1 MNTLKKI
8 GLTCL
13 VAIIGWGTATAATK
27 TITISGVTGGNLTD
41 DDTET
46 SWTAQGAQS
55 ISFTAGVVNVS
66 FGNGNNQDK
75 AYVSGTVPDTWR
87 ITSISFTGGTPNANL
102 SYTLTVGGTQVATQN
117 YAQFTSV
124 PNLTGPNITLAIS
137 GGKNGRAFT
146 FKTIQIVYTEVA
158 AAPVLTYP
166 DGTTGNNATTPYSYD
181 AIPSSITIM
190 ANQVLY
196 SGGVALTTT
205 NASGMI
211 EIVDSETNAI
221 SGAITLTTVT
231 SNANA
236 TTLTLDID
244 KSKLTNCQTYTL
256 MVVSLPTNID
266 SVAVASN
273 NSIWYFSTPTIT
285 ASDLT
290 ITGTKEFLAGSTFDH
305 SDWVIT
311 KGGTD
316 ITAQCTNFSNPNMT
330 TAGTKD
336 VTFDYAGCTITTTI
350 TITERATYTL
360 TWTNLVTDEA
370 DIITQ
375 VQQGNT
381 VGTLPKPAQT
391 TISTNCG
398 EKRFVGWT
406 TTAIVG
412 SQDEAPTLVQS
423 TAIPTADRT
432 LYAVYADA
440 GSATS
445 GWELVNNESGLV
457 ANKEYIFGYNNSN
470 GTFGISGTY
479 DTSNKYFN
487 APTTASLN
495 GNIVTVSGDYVS
507 FVLGGSSGAWTL
519 YSTANNAYLAAP
531 AAGQGKNKVYL
542 VDSVSIDDYSKWTI
556 TIAAGTA
563 TIQCNAASSQ
573 YPNLQYN
580 TSNPRFSCY
589 ANTQKAFGLYSRV
602 SGSGYITK
610 CTCTALSTP
619 TGLSANNPSGESVDL
634 SWTAVPYATSY
645 LVEYSINSGST
656 WNSVECTTGN
666 SYKLTGLNKSTNYTW
681 RIVALS
687 NGSTHCVKSE
697 ASDQSTFET
706 TSNCAWQINYQPTS
720 GAATWSEANCFSQVG
735 NTNEWQLA
743 DFTLPT
749 GTCNFWVGPGKFLGS
764 DAGGH
769 SKTVTF
775 NGNMTFAAL
784 QDTSCSKPYPGENA
798 VGTLRIYSD
807 FPDDNY
813 YIGFLPTY
821 QIAYGLQ
828 GSTWVHLP
836 FAYVSGNKYETALTE
851 VPNGYWANTDYQFY
865 VGPKNAAGGT
875 NLISG
880 KSNIMAMKDMGGL
893 KDKDISGAKGV
904 YRIYDNSCDNN
915 WYCAFIPYYNIVYY
929 AADNTTVYQTSDYIS
944 SEKGEAER
952 AINVLNNGPAK
963 EGYRFIGWSHNAGS
977 ATTDVLPGGS
987 YTLWQC
993 NDPLYPVYIQ
1003 QATLSYNTNG
1013 GVSVCEATTIDIN
1026 TTTTVCAD
1034 APTREG
1040 YKFTGWNTAQDGS
1053 GTPYAP
1059 GAEITLN
1066 ESVTLY
1072 AQWLPYI
1079 KAYYDKTNITFAGT
1093 CDASDKQVV
1102 KDDVIILCDAPTS
1115 PFGYTFQKWSVNGTE
1130 YAAGTTYTVTGTEL
1144 EIKITPVWDTLMHE
1158 FIFINQGAGTSQEV
1172 TVATIS
1178 GAEGS
1183 YITAP
1188 SSCGT
1193 VPTNCEGKVFVGW
1206 LRGTYDGTLDG
1217 NEGVN
1222 NPEQLIEKA
1231 EEQQGSTGGVFFASP
1246 GERIKVGSQSD
1257 SASQNWGKWY
1267 AVFAVP
1273 E

>member
-13 VAIIGWGTATAATK
+13 LVVVGWGTAAAATHTVTFTGCGSATNLYFSETPDNTTTWSGSGAK
-27 TITISGVTGGNLTD
+27 TWGTSNGCLRIGFPQNQSDGYLTCGQYPSTWRVTGVEIVSDSYDLNTVKITVNGTDFTKPGLLTGTGSAEPKATNNITITLTGGDAKYIEIKQIIIT
-41 DDTET
+41 
-46 SWTAQGAQS
+46 
-55 ISFTAGVVNVS
+55 
-66 FGNGNNQDK
+66 
-75 AYVSGTVPDTWR
+75 YVSV
-87 ITSISFTGGTPNANL
+87 S
-102 SYTLTVGGTQVATQN
+102 
-117 YAQFTSV
+117 
-124 PNLTGPNITLAIS
+124 
-137 GGKNGRAFT
+137 
-146 FKTIQIVYTEVA
+146 

-166 DGTTGNNATTPYSYD
+166 DGKTGNNATTPYSYD

-190 ANQVLY
+190 ADQVLY

-231 SNANA
+231 SNASA

-256 MVVSLPTNID
+256 MVVSLPTNRD
-266 SVAVASN
+266 GVAVASN

-285 ASDLT
+285 ASDLV

-305 SDWVIT
+305 NDWVIK
-311 KGGTD
+311 KGGVD

-330 TAGTKD
+330 TAGAKE

-360 TWTNLVTDEA
+360 TWKNLVTGEA
-370 DIITQ
+370 EITTQ

-391 TISTNCG
+391 TITTACG

-406 TTAIVG
+406 TAEISD

-423 TAIPTADRT
+423 TAIPTANRT

-457 ANKEYIFGYNNSN
+457 AKKEYIFGYNNSN

-495 GNIVTVSGDYVS
+495 DNIVTVSGDYVS

-542 VDSVSIDDYSKWTI
+542 VDSESIDDYSKWTI

-580 TSNPRFSCY
+580 TSSPRFSCY

-610 CTCTALSTP
+610 CNCDALSTP
-619 TGLSANNPSGESVDL
+619 TGLSAKNADGSSVDL
-634 SWTAVPYATSY
+634 SWTPVTGATSY

-656 WNSVECTTGN
+656 WNSVECTTGT
-666 SYKLTGLNKSTNYTW
+666 SYKLTGLNKSTTYTW

-687 NGSTHCVKSE
+687 NDGTHCVKSE
-697 ASDQSTFET
+697 ASANSTFTT
-706 TSNCAWQINYQPTS
+706 TSNCAWQINYEQTA
-720 GAATWSEANCFSQVG
+720 GGTWSEANCFSQVG
-735 NTNEWQLA
+735 TTTEWQLA
-743 DFTLPT
+743 DFTLPASD
-749 GTCNFWVGPGKFLGS
+749 CNFWVGPGAKGE
-764 DAGGH
+764 H
-769 SKTVTF
+769 SKDVTF
-775 NGNMTFAAL
+775 GGNLTFAAL
-784 QDTSCSKPYPGENA
+784 QNTGCSKPYPGENA

-807 FPDDNY
+807 SEADNY
-813 YIGFLPTY
+813 FVGFMPTY

-828 GSTWVHLP
+828 GSTWEHLP
-836 FAYVSGNKYETALTE
+836 FAHVSGNTYETALTE
-851 VPNGYWANTDYQFY
+851 VPNGYWDNPDYQFY
-865 VGPKNAAGGT
+865 VGAKKTDGGT
-875 NLISG
+875 NRIAD
-880 KSNIMAMKDMGGL
+880 KSNRAAMRTMSGL
-893 KDKDISGAKGV
+893 GSNIGGAKGV
-904 YRIYDNSCDNN
+904 YRINDNSCDDN
-915 WYCAFIPYYNIVYY
+915 WSCAFIPYYNIVYY

-944 SEKGEAER
+944 SEKPEAER
-952 AINVLNNGPAK
+952 TINVLSNGPVK
-963 EGYRFIGWSHNAGS
+963 DGYRFIGWSHAAG
-977 ATTDVLPGGS
+977 DPKQVDPGSS
-987 YTLWQC
+987 YTLRQC

-1003 QATLSYNTNG
+1003 QVTLNYNTTG
-1013 GVSVCEATTIDIN
+1013 GVSVCEANTIDIN
-1026 TTTTVCAD
+1026 TKTTVCAD
-1034 APTREG
+1034 APTRDG
-1040 YKFTGWNTAQDGS
+1040 YKFTVWNTAKDGT
-1053 GTPYAP
+1053 GTKYAP

-1079 KAYYDKTNITFAGT
+1079 KAYYDKTNITFATG

-1102 KDDVIILCDAPTS
+1102 KGDVITLCDAPTS
-1115 PFGYTFQKWSVNGTE
+1115 PFGYTFEKWSVNGTE
-1130 YAAGTTYTVTGTEL
+1130 YAENTTYTVTGAEL
-1144 EIKITPVWDTLMHE
+1144 EIKITPVWNTPTHK

-1172 TVATIS
+1172 TIATIS
-1178 GAEGS
+1178 GAEGT

-1188 SSCGT
+1188 ASCGT

-1231 EEQQGSTGGVFFASP
+1231 VAQGSPGGVFFASP
-1246 GERIKVGSQSD
+1246 GQRIQVAKQAD
-1257 SASQNWGKWY
+1257 EQKNWNWGKWY

>member
-13 VAIIGWGTATAATK
+13 VAIIGWGTATAATHTVTFTGCNNATSLNFTETPTGTTAWSGSGAK
-27 TITISGVTGGNLTD
+27 TWETSTGGCLRIGFHKNQSDGYLTC
-41 DDTET
+41 
-46 SWTAQGAQS
+46 S
-55 ISFTAGVVNVS
+55 
-66 FGNGNNQDK
+66 K
-75 AYVSGTVPDTWR
+75 YPDTWR
-87 ITSISFTGGTPNANL
+87 VTGVQIVSDSYALNTVKITVNGTDFTKTDLLTGTGSAEPTATNNITITLTGGDAKYIEIKQIIIT
-102 SYTLTVGGTQVATQN
+102 YE
-117 YAQFTSV
+117 SV
-124 PNLTGPNITLAIS
+124 S
-137 GGKNGRAFT
+137 
-146 FKTIQIVYTEVA
+146 

-166 DGTTGNNATTPYSYD
+166 DGTTGNNATPYPYD

-196 SGGVALTTT
+196 SGGVELTSA

-231 SNANA
+231 SNASA

-266 SVAVASN
+266 GVAVASN

-316 ITAQCTNFSNPNMT
+316 ITAQCTNFSNPNMA
-330 TAGTKD
+330 TAGTQN

-350 TITERATYTL
+350 TVKARATYTL
-360 TWTNLVTDEA
+360 TWTNLVTGEA
-370 DIITQ
+370 DKTTQ
-375 VQQGNT
+375 VQEGNT
-381 VGTLPKPAQT
+381 VGTLPTPAQT

-457 ANKEYIFGYNNSN
+457 ANNEYIFGYNNSN

-495 GNIVTVSGDYVS
+495 DNIVTVSGDYVS

-542 VDSVSIDDYSKWTI
+542 VDSESIDDYSKWTI

-563 TIQCNAASSQ
+563 TIQCNASSL

-580 TSNPRFSCY
+580 TSSPRFSCY

-602 SGSGYITK
+602 SGSGYITECD
-610 CTCTALSTP
+610 CTPLSTP
-619 TGLSANNPSGESVDL
+619 TGLSAKNADGSSVEL
-634 SWTAVPYATSY
+634 SWTAVEGATSY
-645 LVEYSINSGST
+645 LVEYSINGGAT
-656 WNSVECTTGN
+656 WSSVECSDT
-666 SYKLTGLNKSTNYTW
+666 SYKLTGLNKSTPYTW

-687 NGSTHCVKSE
+687 NNSTYCVKST
-697 ASDQSTFET
+697 ASANSTFTT
-706 TSNCAWQINYQPTS
+706 TSNCAWQIDYQQTVD
-720 GAATWSEANCFSQVG
+720 GTWSQANCFSQVSS
-735 NTNEWQLA
+735 TEWQLA
-743 DFTLPT
+743 DFTLPAS
-749 GTCNFWVGPGKFLGS
+749 GCNFWVGPGTLG
-764 DAGGH
+764 AH

-775 NGNMTFAAL
+775 NGNLTFAGL
-784 QDTSCSKPYPGENA
+784 QNTTCGKPYPGENA

-807 FPDDNY
+807 SGADNY
-813 YIGFLPTY
+813 FVGFMPTY

-828 GSTWVHLP
+828 SSTWVHLP
-836 FAYVSGNKYETALTE
+836 FAYVSDHDYETALTE
-851 VPNGYWANTDYQFY
+851 APSGYWDNSNYQFY
-865 VGPKNAAGGT
+865 VGAKKADGGT
-875 NLISG
+875 NWIQD
-880 KSNIMAMKDMGGL
+880 KSSTMAMKDMGGL

-904 YRIYDNSCDNN
+904 YRIYDNSCDLN

-929 AADNTTVYQTSDYIS
+929 AADNTTVYQTSEYIS
-944 SEKGEAER
+944 SEKTAELT
-952 AINVLNNGPAK
+952 INVLSNGPAK
-963 EGYRFIGWSHNAGS
+963 EGYRFIGWSHTAGG
-977 ATTDVLPGGS
+977 DKNVEPGSS

-1003 QATLSYNTNG
+1003 QVTLSYNTNG
-1013 GVSVCEATTIDIN
+1013 GVSICEATTIDIN

-1034 APTREG
+1034 APTRDG
-1040 YKFTGWNTAQDGS
+1040 YKFNGWNTAKDGT
-1053 GTPYAP
+1053 GTKYAP
-1059 GAEITLN
+1059 GESITLSA
-1066 ESVTLY
+1066 SVTLY

-1079 KAYYDKTNITFAGT
+1079 KAYYDKTNITFAGD
-1093 CDASDKQVV
+1093 CDASEKLVV
-1102 KDDVIILCDAPTS
+1102 QGDVITLCTAPTS
-1115 PFGYTFQKWSVNGTE
+1115 PFGYTFKNWAINGNGG
-1130 YAAGTTYTVTGTEL
+1130 YNPGATYIVSGAEL
-1144 EIKITPVWDTLMHE
+1144 EIKITPVWNTPMHE

-1172 TVATIS
+1172 IISTVS
-1178 GAEGS
+1178 GAEGA

-1188 SSCGT
+1188 ASCGT

-1222 NPEQLIEKA
+1222 TPDQLIAKA
-1231 EEQQGSTGGVFFASP
+1231 EEQKGSAGGVFFASP
-1246 GERIKVGSQSD
+1246 GQRIKVADQS
-1257 SASQNWGKWY
+1257 AHEPENWGKWY

>member
-13 VAIIGWGTATAATK
+13 VAIIGWGTATAATH
-27 TITISGVTGGNLTD
+27 TVTFTGCDNATSLYFTETPTGTTAWSGSNAKKWLTSSMGDLRIEFHQSASYGYLNCNQYPSTWRVTGVKIVPDSYSLNTVDITVNGV
-41 DDTET
+41 
-46 SWTAQGAQS
+46 
-55 ISFTAGVVNVS
+55 SFTQSGLLEATGSAEPQATNTANYIS
-66 FGNGNNQDK
+66 IKFG
-75 AYVSGTVPDTWR
+75 
-87 ITSISFTGGTPNANL
+87 GGTDK
-102 SYTLTVGGTQVATQN
+102 YIEIKQIIIT
-117 YAQFTSV
+117 YESV
-124 PNLTGPNITLAIS
+124 S
-137 GGKNGRAFT
+137 
-146 FKTIQIVYTEVA
+146 

-166 DGTTGNNATTPYSYD
+166 DGTTGNNATPYPYD

-196 SGGVALTTT
+196 SGGVALTSA

-231 SNANA
+231 SSASA

-256 MVVSLPTNID
+256 MVVSLPTNKD
-266 SVAVASN
+266 GVAVASN

-330 TAGTKD
+330 TAGTQN

-350 TITERATYTL
+350 TVKARNTYTL
-360 TWTNLVTDEA
+360 TWKNLVTGEA
-370 DIITQ
+370 DKTTQ
-375 VQQGNT
+375 VQEGNT
-381 VGTLPKPAQT
+381 VGTLPTPAQT

-423 TAIPTADRT
+423 TAIPTANRT

-495 GNIVTVSGDYVS
+495 DNIVTVSGDYVS

-531 AAGQGKNKVYL
+531 AAGQAKNKVYL
-542 VDSVSIDDYSKWTI
+542 VDSESIDDYSKWTI

-580 TSNPRFSCY
+580 TSSPRFSCY

-602 SGSGYITK
+602 SGSGYITE

-619 TGLSANNPSGESVDL
+619 TGLSAQHADGSSVEL
-634 SWTAVPYATSY
+634 SWTTVTGATSY
-645 LVEYSINSGST
+645 LVEYSINSGAT
-656 WNSVECTTGN
+656 WSSVECSDA
-666 SYKLTGLNKSTNYTW
+666 SYKLTGLNKSTTYTW

-687 NGSTHCVKSE
+687 NNSKYCVKSE
-697 ASDQSTFET
+697 ASATSTFTT
-706 TSNCAWQINYQPTS
+706 TSNCAWQINYEQTV
-720 GAATWSEANCFSQVG
+720 GGTWSQANCFSQVSS
-735 NTNEWQLA
+735 TEWQLA
-743 DFTLPT
+743 DFTLPK
-749 GTCNFWVGPGKFLGS
+749 GNCNFWVGPGKFLGS
-764 DAGGH
+764 DKGGH

-784 QDTSCSKPYPGENA
+784 QNTTCSKPYPGENA
-798 VGTLRIYSD
+798 VGTLRIYSNSGA
-807 FPDDNY
+807 DNY
-813 YIGFLPTY
+813 FVGFMPTY

-836 FAYVSGNKYETALTE
+836 FAYVSGNTYETALTE
-851 VPNGYWANTDYQFY
+851 APSDYWGNPNYQFY
-865 VGPKNAAGGT
+865 VGAKNADGGT
-875 NLISG
+875 NWIQDKSKTVPMQTMSG
-880 KSNIMAMKDMGGL
+880 LTTN
-893 KDKDISGAKGV
+893 ISGAKGV
-904 YRIYDNSCDNN
+904 YRIKDNWCTDN
-915 WYCAFIPYYNIVYY
+915 WDCAFIPYYNIVYY

-944 SEKGEAER
+944 SEKTAELT
-952 AINVLNNGPAK
+952 INVLSNGPAK
-963 EGYRFIGWSHNAGS
+963 EGYRFIGWSH
-977 ATTDVLPGGS
+977 TDGGDKNVEPGGS

-1003 QATLSYNTNG
+1003 QVTLSYNTNG
-1013 GVSVCEATTIDIN
+1013 GVSICEATTIDIN
-1026 TTTTVCAD
+1026 TATTVCAD
-1034 APTREG
+1034 APTRDG
-1040 YKFTGWNTAQDGS
+1040 YKFNGWTTAKDGTGTK
-1053 GTPYAP
+1053 YAP
-1059 GAEITLN
+1059 GASITLSA
-1066 ESVTLY
+1066 SVTLY

-1079 KAYYDKTNITFAGT
+1079 KAYYDKTNITFAGD
-1093 CDASDKQVV
+1093 CDASEKLVV
-1102 KDDVIILCDAPTS
+1102 QGDVITLCGKPTS
-1115 PFGYTFQKWSVNGTE
+1115 PFGYTFTSWAINGNGGYNPGE
-1130 YAAGTTYTVTGTEL
+1130 TYTVSGAEL
-1144 EIKITPVWDTLMHE
+1144 EIKITPVWETPMHE

-1172 TVATIS
+1172 IISTVS
-1178 GAEGS
+1178 GAEGA

-1188 SSCGT
+1188 ASCGT

-1231 EEQQGSTGGVFFASP
+1231 KEQGSTGVFFASP
-1246 GERIKVGSQSD
+1246 GERVKVGSQKD

>member
-13 VAIIGWGTATAATK
+13 VAIIGWGTATAATHTVTFTGCDNATSLNFTETPTGTTAWSGSGAK
-27 TITISGVTGGNLTD
+27 TWETSTGGCLRIGFHKNQPDGYLTC
-41 DDTET
+41 
-46 SWTAQGAQS
+46 S
-55 ISFTAGVVNVS
+55 
-66 FGNGNNQDK
+66 K
-75 AYVSGTVPDTWR
+75 YPDTWR
-87 ITSISFTGGTPNANL
+87 VTGVKIVSDSYALNTVDISVNGTKFTKPDL
-102 SYTLTVGGTQVATQN
+102 
-117 YAQFTSV
+117 
-124 PNLTGPNITLAIS
+124 LTGTGSAEPKATNNITITFN
-137 GGKNGRAFT
+137 GGDNQHIEIK
-146 FKTIQIVYTEVA
+146 QIIITYESVA

-166 DGTTGNNATTPYSYD
+166 DGTTGNNATPHHYED

-190 ANQVLY
+190 ADQVLY
-196 SGGVALTTT
+196 SGGVALTSA

-231 SNANA
+231 SNTSA

-266 SVAVASN
+266 GVAVASN

-285 ASDLT
+285 ASDLV
-290 ITGTKEFLAGSTFDH
+290 ISGTKEFLAGSTFDH
-305 SDWVIT
+305 SDWVIK
-311 KGGTD
+311 KGSVD
-316 ITAQCTNFSNPNMT
+316 ITAQCTNFSNPNMA

-360 TWTNLVTDEA
+360 TWTNLVTGEA

-391 TISTNCG
+391 TITTACG

-406 TTAIVG
+406 TTEIVG
-412 SQDEAPTLVQS
+412 SQDAAPTLVQS
-423 TAIPTADRT
+423 SATPTANRT

-440 GSATS
+440 TGGSGDTWEKITSTAQLTAGKTYLIGNTESTAVMGSAGSSNNNFKQVGATAS
-445 GWELVNNESGLV
+445 GNAITPAS
-457 ANKEYIFGYNNSN
+457 GYNAV
-470 GTFGISGTY
+470 I
-479 DTSNKYFN
+479 
-487 APTTASLN
+487 
-495 GNIVTVSGDYVS
+495 
-507 FVLGGSSGAWTL
+507 LGGSAGAWTL
-519 YSTANNAYLAAP
+519 QLAGNNEYL
-531 AAGQGKNKVYL
+531 Y
-542 VDSVSIDDYSKWTI
+542 
-556 TIAAGTA
+556 
-563 TIQCNAASSQ
+563 AASSSDNVLKSRAGNDDKNSEWAIEIADGAATVTAQ
-573 YPNLQYN
+573 GSNTRKMLRYN
-580 TSNPRFSCY
+580 TASKLFSCY
-589 ANTQKAFGLYSRV
+589 SSGQQSVSFYLNTGGGTGF
-602 SGSGYITK
+602 ITK
-610 CTCTALSTP
+610 CDCTPLGKP
-619 TGLSANNPSGESVDL
+619 TGLSAKNASGASVDL
-634 SWTAVPYATSY
+634 FWTPVTGATSY

-656 WNSVECTTGN
+656 WNSVECTGD

-687 NGSTHCVKSE
+687 NDGTYCVKSP
-697 ASDQSTFET
+697 ASETSTFET

-720 GAATWSEANCFSQVG
+720 GATTWSEANCFSQVG
-735 NTNEWQLA
+735 STEWQLA
-743 DFTLPT
+743 DFTLPASD
-749 GTCNFWVGPGKFLGS
+749 CNFWVGPGAKGE
-764 DAGGH
+764 H
-769 SKTVTF
+769 SKDVTF
-775 NGNMTFAAL
+775 GGNLTFAAL
-784 QDTSCSKPYPGENA
+784 QSQGCGKPYPGENA

-807 FPDDNY
+807 KAADNY
-813 YIGFLPTY
+813 FVGFMPTY
-821 QIAYGLQ
+821 QIAYGLI
-828 GSTWVHLP
+828 GNTWEHLP
-836 FAYVSGNKYETALTE
+836 FAYVSGNTYETALTE
-851 VPNGYWANTDYQFY
+851 VPNGYWDNDNYKFY
-865 VGPKNAAGGT
+865 VGAKKTDGGT
-875 NLISG
+875 NSING
-880 KSNIMAMKDMGGL
+880 KSNTVAMKTMGGL
-893 KDKDISGAKGV
+893 NGANIGGAKGV

-944 SEKGEAER
+944 FEKTDAER
-952 AINVLNNGPAK
+952 TINVLSNGPVK
-963 EGYRFIGWSHNAGS
+963 DGYRFIGWSHTAGG
-977 ATTDVLPGGS
+977 AKQVDPGSS
-987 YTLWQC
+987 YKLWKC

-1003 QATLSYNTNG
+1003 QVTLNYNTTG
-1013 GVSVCEATTIDIN
+1013 GVSVCEANTIDIN
-1026 TTTTVCAD
+1026 TKTTVCAD
-1034 APTREG
+1034 APTRDG
-1040 YKFTGWNTAQDGS
+1040 YKFTGWNTAQDGN

-1059 GAEITLN
+1059 GAEITLS

-1102 KDDVIILCDAPTS
+1102 KGDVITLCDKPES

-1130 YAAGTTYTVTGTEL
+1130 YAAGATYTVTGTEL
-1144 EIKITPVWDTLMHE
+1144 EIKITPVWNTPTHE
-1158 FIFINQGAGTSQEV
+1158 FIFINQGSGTSQEV
-1172 TVATIS
+1172 TIATIS
-1178 GAEGS
+1178 GAEGT

-1188 SSCGT
+1188 ASCGT

-1231 EEQQGSTGGVFFASP
+1231 VAQGSPGGVFFASP
-1246 GERIKVGSQSD
+1246 GQRIQVAKQAD
-1257 SASQNWGKWY
+1257 EQKNWNWDKWY
-1267 AVFAVP
+1267 AVFAIP

>member
-1 MNTLKKI
+1 MMNTLKKI

-13 VAIIGWGTATAATK
+13 LVVIGWGTAAAATK
-27 TITISGVTGGNLTD
+27 TITISGVTGSNLTD

-55 ISFTAGVVNVS
+55 ISFTNNVVNIS

-87 ITSISFTGGTPNANL
+87 ITSISFTGGTPNDNL

-117 YAQFTSV
+117 NALFTSV

-158 AAPVLTYP
+158 AAPVLTYTSNYENGDNSANP
-166 DGTTGNNATTPYSYD
+166 HKYTTSIPTQESVFSNQALYTKDGTK
-181 AIPSSITIM
+181 
-190 ANQVLY
+190 
-196 SGGVALTTT
+196 LTTALSSGLFELWNTDLTKIDGAVT
-205 NASGMI
+205 NV
-211 EIVDSETNAI
+211 EINTAATI
-221 SGAITLTTVT
+221 FTVYF
-231 SNANA
+231 
-236 TTLTLDID
+236 DQ
-244 KSKLTNCQTYTL
+244 SKLTNCQTYILVATAPYNENG
-256 MVVSLPTNID
+256 VAADGSSLQ
-266 SVAVASN
+266 
-273 NSIWYFSTPTIT
+273 WYFSTPTIT
-285 ASDLT
+285 ASDLV
-290 ITGTKEFLAGSTFDH
+290 ISGTTEFLTGSTFDH

-311 KGGTD
+311 KGGVD

-330 TAGTKD
+330 TAGTKE

-360 TWTNLVTDEA
+360 TWKNFVTGEA
-370 DIITQ
+370 DITTQ

-381 VGTLPKPAQT
+381 VGTLPKPTQT
-391 TISTNCG
+391 TITTACG

-406 TTAIVG
+406 TAEIVG

-423 TAIPTADRT
+423 SATPTADRT

-542 VDSVSIDDYSKWTI
+542 VDSESIDDYSKWTI

-580 TSNPRFSCY
+580 TSSPRFSCY

-610 CTCTALSTP
+610 CVCTPLGKP
-619 TGLSANNPSGESVDL
+619 TGLSANNPSGASVDL
-634 SWTAVPYATSY
+634 SWTAVTGATSY

-656 WNSVECTTGN
+656 WNSVECTGTP
-666 SYKLTGLNKSTNYTW
+666 YKLTGLNKSTNYTW

-687 NGSTHCVKSE
+687 NDGTHCVKSA
-697 ASDQSTFET
+697 ASETSTFTT
-706 TSNCAWQINYQPTS
+706 TSNCAWQINYEQTA
-720 GAATWSEANCFSQVG
+720 GGTWSEANCFSQVSS
-735 NTNEWQLA
+735 TEWQLA
-743 DFTLPT
+743 DFTLPAS
-749 GTCNFWVGPGKFLGS
+749 GCNFWVGPGKF
-764 DAGGH
+764 DNTY
-769 SKTVTF
+769 SKNVTF
-775 NGNMTFAAL
+775 GDNLTFAAL
-784 QDTSCSKPYPGENA
+784 QNTDCSSKPYPGENA

-807 FPDDNY
+807 SKANNY
-813 YIGFLPTY
+813 FVGFMPTY
-821 QIAYGLQ
+821 QIAYGLI
-828 GSTWVHLP
+828 GNTWEHLP
-836 FAYVSGNKYETALTE
+836 FAYVSGNTYETALTE
-851 VPNGYWANTDYQFY
+851 VPNGYWNNTNYQFY
-865 VGPKNAAGGT
+865 VGAKKTDGGT
-875 NLISG
+875 NSING
-880 KSNIMAMKDMGGL
+880 KSNTVAMKTMGGL
-893 KDKDISGAKGV
+893 KDSDIGGAKGV

-944 SEKGEAER
+944 SEKIDAER
-952 AINVLNNGPAK
+952 TINVLSNGPVK
-963 EGYRFIGWSHNAGS
+963 DGYRFIGWSHTAGG
-977 ATTDVLPGGS
+977 AKAVEPGSS

-1003 QATLSYNTNG
+1003 QVTLNYNTTG
-1013 GVSVCEATTIDIN
+1013 GVSVCEANTIDIN
-1026 TTTTVCAD
+1026 TKTTVCAD

-1040 YKFTGWNTAQDGS
+1040 YKFTVWNTAQDGS
-1053 GTPYAP
+1053 GTAYAP
-1059 GAEITLN
+1059 GAEITLSA
-1066 ESVTLY
+1066 SVTLY

-1102 KDDVIILCDAPTS
+1102 KGDEITLCDAPTS
-1115 PFGYTFQKWSVNGTE
+1115 PFGYTFQKWSVNGTD
-1130 YAAGTTYTVTGTEL
+1130 YAAGATYTVTGAEL
-1144 EIKITPVWDTLMHE
+1144 EIKITPVWNTPTQE
-1158 FIFINQGAGTSQEV
+1158 FIFINQGSGTSQEV
-1172 TVATIS
+1172 TIATIS
-1178 GAEGS
+1178 GAEGT

-1188 SSCGT
+1188 ASCGT

-1222 NPEQLIEKA
+1222 NPEELIKKA
-1231 EEQQGSTGGVFFASP
+1231 EEQKGGPGGVFFASP
-1246 GERIKVGSQSD
+1246 GQRIKVGSQSVPE
-1257 SASQNWGKWY
+1257 SENWGKWY
-1267 AVFAVP
+1267 AVFAIP

>member
-1 MNTLKKI
+1 MMNTLKKI

-13 VAIIGWGTATAATK
+13 LVVIGWGTAAAATHTVTFTGCDNATSLNFTEAPTSTTAWSGSGAK
-27 TITISGVTGGNLTD
+27 TWGTSNSCLRIGFHKNQSDGYLTCGQYPSTWRVTGVQIVSPKKDVNTIIISVNGIEFTKSDLLTGTGSAEPQATNNITIK
-41 DDTET
+41 
-46 SWTAQGAQS
+46 
-55 ISFTAGVVNVS
+55 I
-66 FGNGNNQDK
+66 
-75 AYVSGTVPDTWR
+75 
-87 ITSISFTGGTPNANL
+87 
-102 SYTLTVGGTQVATQN
+102 VGGDNKYIEIQQIIIT
-117 YAQFTSV
+117 YESV
-124 PNLTGPNITLAIS
+124 T
-137 GGKNGRAFT
+137 
-146 FKTIQIVYTEVA
+146 
-158 AAPVLTYP
+158 AAPVLTYTSNYENGDNSANP
-166 DGTTGNNATTPYSYD
+166 HKYTTNIPTQVDVYSDQALYTKDGTK
-181 AIPSSITIM
+181 
-190 ANQVLY
+190 
-196 SGGVALTTT
+196 LTTALSSGLFELWNTDLTKIDGAVT
-205 NASGMI
+205 NV
-211 EIVDSETNAI
+211 EINTAATI
-221 SGAITLTTVT
+221 FTVYF
-231 SNANA
+231 
-236 TTLTLDID
+236 DQ
-244 KSKLTNCQTYTL
+244 SKLTNCQTYILAATAPYNENG
-256 MVVSLPTNID
+256 VAAVGTSLQ
-266 SVAVASN
+266 
-273 NSIWYFSTPTIT
+273 WYFSTPTIT
-285 ASDLT
+285 ASDLA
-290 ITGTKEFLAGSTFDH
+290 ISGTTEFLTGSTFDH

-311 KGGTD
+311 KGGVD

-330 TAGTKD
+330 TVGTKD

-360 TWTNLVTDEA
+360 TWKNSVTGEA

-381 VGTLPKPAQT
+381 VGTLPKPATT
-391 TISTNCG
+391 TITTACG

-406 TTAIVG
+406 TTEIAG

-423 TAIPTADRT
+423 SATPTANRI

-542 VDSVSIDDYSKWTI
+542 VDSESIDDYSKWTI

-580 TSNPRFSCY
+580 TSSPRFSCY

-610 CTCTALSTP
+610 CNCDALSTP

-634 SWTAVPYATSY
+634 SWKAVTGATSY

-687 NGSTHCVKSE
+687 NDGTHCVKSA
-697 ASDQSTFET
+697 ASATSTFET

-720 GAATWSEANCFSQVG
+720 GAAWSEGNCFSQVSS
-735 NTNEWQLA
+735 TEWQLA
-743 DFTLPT
+743 DFTLPASDRK
-749 GTCNFWVGPGKFLGS
+749 FWVGPGKF
-764 DAGGH
+764 DAH
-769 SKTVTF
+769 SREVTF
-775 NGNMTFAAL
+775 GGNLTFAAL
-784 QDTSCSKPYPGENA
+784 QNTACGKPYPGENA

-807 FPDDNY
+807 SDADNY
-813 YIGFLPTY
+813 FVGFMPTY

-828 GSTWVHLP
+828 DNTWEHLP
-836 FAYVSGNKYETALTE
+836 FAYVSGNTYETALTE
-851 VPNGYWANTDYQFY
+851 VPNGYWDNTNYQFY
-865 VGPKNAAGGT
+865 VGAKKTDGGT
-875 NLISG
+875 NHIEG
-880 KSNIMAMKDMGGL
+880 KSNTVAMKTMGGL

-904 YRIYDNSCDNN
+904 YRIKDNWCDLN

-929 AADNTTVYQTSDYIS
+929 AADGTTVYQTSEYIS
-944 SEKGEAER
+944 SEKTAAER
-952 AINVLNNGPAK
+952 TINVLSNGPVK
-963 EGYRFIGWSHNAGS
+963 DGYRFIGWSHAVGGAKAVEPGS
-977 ATTDVLPGGS
+977 S

-1003 QATLSYNTNG
+1003 QVTLNYNTTG
-1013 GVSVCEATTIDIN
+1013 GVSVCEANTIDIN
-1026 TTTTVCAD
+1026 TATTVCAD

-1040 YKFTGWNTAQDGS
+1040 YKFTVWNTAQDGS

-1059 GAEITLN
+1059 GAEITLSEN
-1066 ESVTLY
+1066 VTLY

-1093 CDASDKQVV
+1093 CDASEKLVV
-1102 KDDVIILCDAPTS
+1102 QGDVITLCDKPES

-1130 YAAGTTYTVTGTEL
+1130 YEAGATYTVTGAEL
-1144 EIKITPVWDTLMHE
+1144 EIKITPVWNTPTHK

-1172 TVATIS
+1172 TIATIS
-1178 GAEGS
+1178 GAEGT

-1188 SSCGT
+1188 ASCGT

-1222 NPEQLIEKA
+1222 TPDQLIAKA
-1231 EEQQGSTGGVFFASP
+1231 KEQNGGAGDVFFASP
-1246 GERIKVGSQSD
+1246 GQRIKVGSQSVPE
-1257 SASQNWGKWY
+1257 SENWGKWY
-1267 AVFAVP
+1267 AVFAIP

>member
-13 VAIIGWGTATAATK
+13 LVVIGWGTAAAATK
-27 TITISGVTGGNLTD
+27 TITISGMTGSRLTD
-41 DDTET
+41 DDAET

-55 ISFTAGVVNVS
+55 ISFTNDVVNVS

-87 ITSISFTGGTPNANL
+87 ITSISFTGGTPNDNL

-117 YAQFTSV
+117 NALFTSV
-124 PNLTGPNITLAIS
+124 PNLIGPNIMLAIS
-137 GGKNGRAFT
+137 GGNNSRAFA
-146 FKTIQIVYTEVA
+146 FKTIQIEYTIVT

-166 DGTTGNNATTPYSYD
+166 DGTTGNNATPHHYED

-190 ANQVLY
+190 ADQVLY
-196 SGGVALTTT
+196 SGDVALTTT

-221 SGAITLTTVT
+221 SGAITLTTVI
-231 SNANA
+231 SNASA

-256 MVVSLPTNID
+256 MVVSLPTNKD
-266 SVAVASN
+266 GVAVASN

-285 ASDLT
+285 ASDLV
-290 ITGTKEFLAGSTFDH
+290 ISGTKEFLTGSTFDH
-305 SDWVIT
+305 NDWVIT
-311 KGGTD
+311 KDAVD
-316 ITAQCTNFSNPNMT
+316 ITKQCTNFSNPNMT
-330 TAGTKD
+330 TVGTKD

-350 TITERATYTL
+350 TITKRATYTL
-360 TWTNLVTDEA
+360 TWKNLVTGEA
-370 DIITQ
+370 DITTQ

-391 TISTNCG
+391 TLTTACG

-406 TTAIVG
+406 TTQISG

-423 TAIPTADRT
+423 TAIPTANRT

-457 ANKEYIFGYNNSN
+457 AKKEYIFGYNNSN

-495 GNIVTVSGDYVS
+495 DNIVTVSGDYVS

-542 VDSVSIDDYSKWTI
+542 VDSESIDDYSKWTI

-580 TSNPRFSCY
+580 TSSPRFSCY

-602 SGSGYITK
+602 SGSGYIIE
-610 CTCTALSTP
+610 CTCTPLSKP
-619 TGLSANNPSGESVDL
+619 TGLSATNASGASVEL
-634 SWTAVPYATSY
+634 SWTAVEGATSY
-645 LVEYSINSGST
+645 LVEYSINSGAT
-656 WNSVECTTGN
+656 WSSVECSGTY
-666 SYKLTGLNKSTNYTW
+666 YKLTGLNKSTNYTW

-687 NGSTHCVKSE
+687 NDGTHCVKSP
-697 ASDQSTFET
+697 ASDTNTFTT

-720 GAATWSEANCFSQVG
+720 GATTWSEANCFSQVG

-743 DFTLPT
+743 DFTLPASD
-749 GTCNFWVGPGKFLGS
+749 CYFWVGPGAKGE
-764 DAGGH
+764 H
-769 SKTVTF
+769 SKDVTF
-775 NGNMTFAAL
+775 GGNLTFAAL
-784 QDTSCSKPYPGENA
+784 QNTGCSKPYPGENA

-807 FPDDNY
+807 KAADNY
-813 YIGFLPTY
+813 FVGFMPTY
-821 QIAYGLQ
+821 QIAYSLIGNP
-828 GSTWVHLP
+828 WEHLP
-836 FAYVSGNKYETALTE
+836 FAHVIGNTYETALTE
-851 VPNGYWANTDYQFY
+851 VPNGYWKNDNYKFY
-865 VGPKNAAGGT
+865 VGAKKTDGGT
-875 NLISG
+875 NLIAG
-880 KSNIMAMKDMGGL
+880 KSNPAAMQTMSGL
-893 KDKDISGAKGV
+893 DGANNISGAKGV
-904 YRIYDNSCDNN
+904 YRINDNSCAEN
-915 WYCAFIPYYNIVYY
+915 WGCTFIPYYNIVYY

-944 SEKGEAER
+944 SEKPEAER
-952 AINVLNNGPAK
+952 TINVLSNGPVK
-963 EGYRFIGWSHNAGS
+963 DGYRFIGWSHAAG
-977 ATTDVLPGGS
+977 DPKQVDPGSS
-987 YTLWQC
+987 YTLRQC

-1003 QATLSYNTNG
+1003 QVTLNYNTTG
-1013 GVSVCEATTIDIN
+1013 GVSVCEANTIDIN
-1026 TTTTVCAD
+1026 TKTTVCAD

-1040 YKFTGWNTAQDGS
+1040 YKFTVWNTAQDGN

-1059 GAEITLN
+1059 GAEITLS

-1079 KAYYDKTNITFAGT
+1079 KAYYDKTNITFAGG
-1093 CDASDKQVV
+1093 CDASEKLVV
-1102 KDDVIILCDAPTS
+1102 QGDVITLCGAPTS
-1115 PFGYTFQKWSVNGTE
+1115 PFGYTFTSWAINGNGGYNPGE
-1130 YAAGTTYTVTGTEL
+1130 TYTVSGAEL
-1144 EIKITPVWDTLMHE
+1144 EIKITPVWDTPTHK

-1172 TVATIS
+1172 IISTVS
-1178 GAEGS
+1178 GAEGT

-1188 SSCGT
+1188 ASCGT

-1231 EEQQGSTGGVFFASP
+1231 KEQGSTGVFFASP
-1246 GERIKVGSQSD
+1246 GERVKVGSQSD

>member
-1 MNTLKKI
+1 M
-8 GLTCL
+8 
-13 VAIIGWGTATAATK
+13 VVIGWGTAAAATK
-27 TITISGVTGGNLTD
+27 TITISGVTGSNLTD
-41 DDTET
+41 DDAET

-87 ITSISFTGGTPNANL
+87 INSISFTGGTPNANL

-117 YAQFTSV
+117 NALFTSV

-146 FKTIQIVYTEVA
+146 FKTIQIEYTIVS

-166 DGTTGNNATTPYSYD
+166 DGTTGNNATPYSYD

-231 SNANA
+231 SNASA

-266 SVAVASN
+266 NVAVASN

-285 ASDLT
+285 ASDLV
-290 ITGTKEFLAGSTFDH
+290 ISGTKEFLAGSTFDH
-305 SDWVIT
+305 NDWVIK
-311 KGGTD
+311 KGGVD

-330 TAGTKD
+330 TAGSKE

-360 TWTNLVTDEA
+360 TWKNRVTGEA
-370 DIITQ
+370 DITTQ

-391 TISTNCG
+391 TLTTDCG

-406 TTAIVG
+406 TTEIVG

-440 GSATS
+440 TGSSGDTWEKITSATQLQAGKTYLIGKTDGSAVMGAAAS
-445 GWELVNNESGLV
+445 NNNNFTQVDATDNGDNTLTPAS
-457 ANKEYIFGYNNSN
+457 GYN
-470 GTFGISGTY
+470 
-479 DTSNKYFN
+479 
-487 APTTASLN
+487 A
-495 GNIVTVSGDYVS
+495 V
-507 FVLGGSSGAWTL
+507 VLGGSTGAWTL
-519 YSTANNAYLAAP
+519 QLAGNDQYLYAASSS
-531 AAGQGKNKVYL
+531 KNYL
-542 VDSVSIDDYSKWTI
+542 KARADNSDGNSKWVI
-556 TIAAGTA
+556 TIAADGSATVTA
-563 TIQCNAASSQ
+563 QGSNTHNILC
-573 YPNLQYN
+573 YN
-580 TSNPRFSCY
+580 TNSQLFSCY
-589 ANTQKAFGLYSRV
+589 TGGQDPVSFYINTGGGTGF
-602 SGSGYITK
+602 ITQCV
-610 CTCTALSTP
+610 CTPLGTP
-619 TGLSANNPSGESVDL
+619 TGLSANNPSGASVEL
-634 SWTAVPYATSY
+634 SWTAVTGATSY

-656 WNSVECTTGN
+656 WNSVECSGTP
-666 SYKLTGLNKSTNYTW
+666 YKLTGLNKSTTYTW

-687 NGSTHCVKSE
+687 NNSTYCVKST
-697 ASDQSTFET
+697 ASATSTFTT
-706 TSNCAWQINYQPTS
+706 TSNCAWQINYQPTA
-720 GAATWSEANCFSQVG
+720 GATTWSEANCFSQVSS
-735 NTNEWQLA
+735 TEWQLA

-749 GTCNFWVGPGKFLGS
+749 GDCKFWVGPGTWGS
-764 DAGGH
+764 H
-769 SKTVTF
+769 SKEVTF

-784 QDTSCSKPYPGENA
+784 QGTSCSKPYPGENA

-807 FPDDNY
+807 SPFDNY
-813 YIGFLPTY
+813 YIGFMPTY

-836 FAYVSGNKYETALTE
+836 FAYVSGNTYETALTE
-851 VPNGYWANTDYQFY
+851 VPNGYWDNTNYQFY
-865 VGPKNAAGGT
+865 VGPKKADGGT
-875 NLISG
+875 NWIQD
-880 KSNIMAMKDMGGL
+880 KSSTAVMQTMGGL
-893 KDKDISGAKGV
+893 SAGNISGAKGV
-904 YRIYDNSCDNN
+904 YRIYDNSCALN

-929 AADNTTVYQTSDYIS
+929 AADNTTVYQTSEYIS
-944 SEKGEAER
+944 SEKTDAER
-952 AINVLNNGPAK
+952 AINVLRNGPVK
-963 EGYRFIGWSHNAGS
+963 DGYRFIGWSH
-977 ATTDVLPGGS
+977 TDGGDKNVEPGGS
-987 YTLWQC
+987 YTLKQC
-993 NDPLYPVYIQ
+993 NEPLYPVYIQ
-1003 QATLSYNTNG
+1003 QVTLNYNTTG
-1013 GVSVCEATTIDIN
+1013 GVSVCEANTIDIN
-1026 TTTTVCAD
+1026 TKTTVCAD
-1034 APTREG
+1034 APTRDG

-1053 GTPYAP
+1053 GTAYAP
-1059 GAEITLN
+1059 GAEITLSEN
-1066 ESVTLY
+1066 VTLY

-1079 KAYYDKTNITFAGT
+1079 KAYYDKTNIIFDVT

-1102 KDDVIILCDAPTS
+1102 KGDVITLCDKPTS

-1144 EIKITPVWDTLMHE
+1144 EIKITPVWNTPTHE

-1172 TVATIS
+1172 TIATVS
-1178 GAEGS
+1178 GAEGA

-1188 SSCGT
+1188 ASCGT

-1231 EEQQGSTGGVFFASP
+1231 TEQGSTGVFFASP
-1246 GERIKVGSQSD
+1246 GERVKVADQS
-1257 SASQNWGKWY
+1257 AGEPENWGKWY